1 MSAHTPGEVLIV
13 EDEAI
18 TRMVA
23 ADAMADDGFC
33 VREAGDATEALEVL
47 ADDPEIGLLFTDIN
61 LPGDMDGLALTAK
74 VHQLRPDVELVV
86 TSGGIM
92 VADSDLPDHGTL
104 LPKPYSPAGLVHM
117 VEAKLGG

>member
-1 MSAHTPGEVLIV
+1 MSVHSPAEVLIV

-23 ADAMADDGFC
+23 ADAISDDGIC
-33 VREAGDATEALEVL
+33 VWEAGDATEALEVL
-47 ADDPEIGLLFTDIN
+47 SDHPEIGLLFTDVN
-61 LPGDMDGLALTAK
+61 LPGEMDGLALTAK

-86 TSGGIM
+86 TSGATM
-92 VADSDLPDHGTL
+92 VADSELPDHGTF
-104 LPKPYSPAGLVHM
+104 LPKPYSPAGMVRM

>member
-1 MSAHTPGEVLIV
+1 MSVDTPAVVLIV

-23 ADAMADDGFC
+23 ADAMTDDGMC

-47 ADDPEIGLLFTDIN
+47 ADHPEIGLLFTDIN
-61 LPGDMDGLALTAK
+61 LPGDMNGLALTAK

-86 TSGGIM
+86 TSGGMM
-92 VADSDLPDHGTL
+92 VADSDLPDHGTF
-104 LPKPYSPAGLVHM
+104 LPKPYSPGVLVRM